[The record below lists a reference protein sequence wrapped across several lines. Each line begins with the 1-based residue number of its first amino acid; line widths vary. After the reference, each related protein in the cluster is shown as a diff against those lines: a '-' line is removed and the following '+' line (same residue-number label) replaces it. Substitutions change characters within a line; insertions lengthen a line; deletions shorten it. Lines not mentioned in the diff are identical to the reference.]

1 MSNTVTYSRA
11 DLGVG
16 IWQQPMLFH
25 HLSRREASLNSFV
38 CGKIYP
44 KNKFNPRSEKME
56 KMEKQ
61 RKIIKGDLMS
71 KVKDLRGYR

>member
-1 MSNTVTYSRA
+1 MVLPYLHPTH
-11 DLGVG
+11 
-16 IWQQPMLFH
+16 IP
-25 HLSRREASLNSFV
+25 SLPFV

-44 KNKFNPRSEKME
+44 KNKFNPRSE